1 MKEKR
6 MVIYCT
12 VNGWDCPYWEKDGR
26 CKLGVSAIDECD
38 DFAVFWNPNEEFW
51 DWEEVEIEETFF
63 RHAPKYVNNSGVGP
77 S

>member
-38 DFAVFWNPNEEFW
+38 DFATFWNPNEEFW
-51 DWEEVEIEETFF
+51 DWEEVEIEKTFF
-63 RHAPKYVNNSGVGP
+63 KHAPKYVNNLGVGP

>member
-12 VNGWDCPYWEKDGR
+12 VNGWDCPYWEKDRR

-38 DFAVFWNPNEEFW
+38 DFATFWNPNEEFW
-51 DWEEVEIEETFF
+51 DWEEVEVLE
-63 RHAPKYVNNSGVGP
+63 
-77 S
+77 